1 MIMSVMASR
10 RWSLNRFE
18 LFDCRMLGG
27 VGYFK
32 NQNAADFDVGREGRF
47 RRNNAYASVLYVTE
61 FKDLNCVAAKRPK
74 IVVSARSVYAS

>member
-1 MIMSVMASR
+1 
-10 RWSLNRFE
+10 
-18 LFDCRMLGG
+18 MLGG

-61 FKDLNCVAAKRPK
+61 FKGLELCCREASQD
-74 IVVSARSVYAS
+74 RSIRSKCLCFLTDGDAL